1 MLLRA
6 MPIYMDIHELP
17 GVTPDAVA
25 KAHLADMAVQ
35 EKYGVAYHKYWIDQR
50 KGKVFCLC
58 EAPSAEA
65 ADAVHREAHGLTA
78 QRIMEVSPEIAEAFM
93 GDAEVNEVGA
103 AMLPER
109 TGHDT
114 GTRTVLFTDI
124 VGSTDMT
131 QRFGDEAS
139 FALLSVHDSIVR
151 GAVWANSGREVKHTG
166 DGIMAAFASAACAV
180 RCAIAAVQEVA
191 VHRTDPHPPLRLR
204 IGIAAGEPIEHAND
218 LFGTTV
224 QLASRLCAH
233 AEPQQILVSNAVA
246 ELCAGKMLPMS
257 QVGPLTLKGFDQ
269 PVHAHAVAI
278 A

>member
-1 MLLRA
+1 
-6 MPIYMDIHELP
+6 MPVYMDIHELP
-17 GVTPDAVA
+17 GVTPEAVA
-25 KAHLADMAVQ
+25 QAHMGDMRIQ

-50 KGKVFCLC
+50 KGKVYCLC

-65 ADAVHREAHGLTA
+65 ADQVHRESHGLRA
-78 QRIMEVSPEIAEAFM
+78 ERIMEVSPEIAEAFM

-103 AMLPER
+103 VVLPEKA
-109 TGHDT
+109 GHDT
-114 GTRTVLFTDI
+114 GTRTILFTDI

-131 QRFGDEAS
+131 QRLGDEVS

-166 DGIMAAFASAACAV
+166 DGIMAAFTSAASAV
-180 RCAIAAVQEVA
+180 RCAMHVIQEVA
-191 VHRTDPHPPLRLR
+191 AHRADPHPPLRLR
-204 IGIAAGEPIEHAND
+204 IGVAAGEPIEHAND

-224 QLASRLCAH
+224 QLAHRLCAH

-246 ELCAGKMLPMS
+246 ELCEGKKLPMRQIGALS
-257 QVGPLTLKGFDQ
+257 LKGFDH
-269 PVHAHAVAI
+269 PVHAHAVAM